1 MQRFAYLV
9 LKYRRSIIGLTI
21 VLTLFFAYQL
31 RFARVN
37 SDLLSY
43 LKPDDPAVQLFNRVG
58 EEYAGTAMA
67 MVGLE
72 ADDVFQYATLQTI
85 NRLTEK
91 IKQVPG
97 VASVTSLTDILD
109 IRGVEGGLEVGRL
122 IDKNNIPEDP
132 SELRRIREYT
142 LSKDM
147 YNGRIVSPDGRITI
161 IIARIQQQADKQAV
175 AQEIQRIARAEASNY
190 RLYFSGLPMQM
201 IEINNIILRDMF
213 RLVPVVV
220 LVLLLVLYF
229 SFRTVR
235 GVVLPL
241 VTVLISTTW
250 AMGLMV
256 MAGVELSIISN
267 IMPVVLIA
275 VGSAYGIHM
284 IARYKE
290 EVLHCREMSRCIRDA
305 LAEVGV
311 PIILAGLTTLI
322 GFFSFVGSYLTSVTH
337 FGIFTGIGVLFA
349 LVVSITF
356 LPAVLS
362 YLKPPRI
369 RRSAE
374 GKESHFVV
382 HLMDRLAAFVLR
394 RERLIVGGSVVIIIF
409 ALVGLPRLH
418 REVNMLEYFPEDTD
432 IRIAE
437 NMMEKNFGGSYQVQI
452 VVQGDLKNP
461 FVLKEMRRLEKYL
474 RNVPDVSKPQSVA
487 DLICEMNRV
496 MNGHYTVPE
505 TREGVANLWFFIES
519 ENIMEQLV
527 NPDATEGIV
536 QATLASW
543 DTGEILRAVNRI
555 NAILHQQMDSSLVV
569 VKGVQLQQPEVRRY
583 LTGEMVRDILLDA
596 RHYHLPLPDS
606 TALAGAVA
614 QLWSMKRVSFS
625 RPVLD
630 SLRRRLIAFFRDE
643 SEIEIES
650 DRRVERI
657 VSATVQALQRG
668 MLPSEAELER
678 ILRRNLSAEQRQDRE
693 AIQETAYSLRVILRD
708 FYQHQKIQAGVER
721 VLALWPDSLRGQ
733 SDFRDDVRD
742 DLWRLNEHQ
751 VALPTKV
758 ARQLDLQGDT
768 VTVHYLQTGMPTIFT
783 RLDESLVRSQ
793 VQSLAIAFV
802 LVTIILIIQLRSVG
816 GGLLAVSPIAL
827 TVLLNFAL
835 MAYLNVGLDN
845 ATMMIAS
852 IAIGIGID
860 YSIHFSNRFK
870 EELRAGRDRVEA
882 LDVTLR
888 TTGRAILIN
897 AASVALGFIVLLFA
911 RLVPLRHFGWL
922 TATTMIFSAA
932 GAITFLPAVMLL
944 TGIRLVGKNMSPRPS
959 GQPDRKHAKN
969 GKKEK

>member
-1 MQRFAYLV
+1 MQRFAQWV
-9 LKYRRSIIGLTI
+9 LKYRILIIGVTL

-31 RFARVN
+31 RNAKVN
-37 SDLLSY
+37 SDMLSY
-43 LKPDDPAVQLFNRVG
+43 LKPDDPAVKLFNRVG

-72 ADDVFQYATLQTI
+72 ADDVFDYQTLQTI

-91 IKQVPG
+91 FKQVPG

-109 IRGVEGGLEVGRL
+109 IRGVAGGLEVGRL
-122 IDKNNIPEDP
+122 IDKNNIPRNPD
-132 SELRRIREYT
+132 ELKRIREYT

-161 IIARIQQQADKQAV
+161 IIARIQQKADKQAV
-175 AQEIQRIARAEASNY
+175 AQEIQRIARQEARGY

-220 LVLLLVLYF
+220 LVLVLVLYF
-229 SFRTVR
+229 SFRTIR

-290 EVLHCREMSRCIRDA
+290 EVLHCQEMARCIRDA

-349 LVVSITF
+349 LLVSITF

-362 YLKPPRI
+362 YLKPPRVK
-369 RRSAE
+369 RSRE
-374 GKESHFVV
+374 GEESHFVV
-382 HLMDRLAAFVLR
+382 HLMDRLASFVLQ
-394 RERLIVGGSVVIIIF
+394 REKLIVGSSVVIILF
-409 ALVGLPRLH
+409 AVIGLPRLH
-418 REVNMLEYFPEDTD
+418 REVNMLEYFPKDTD

-437 NMMEKNFGGSYQVQI
+437 DMMEKNFGGSYQVQI
-452 VVQGDLKNP
+452 VVKGDLKNP

-496 MNGHYTVPE
+496 MNGHYTIPD

-519 ENIMEQLV
+519 EPVMEQFV
-527 NPDATEGIV
+527 NADATEGII
-536 QATLASW
+536 QASQASW

-555 NAILHQQMDSSLVV
+555 NAILHRQMDTTLVAV
-569 VKGVQLQQPEVRRY
+569 SAAPPLRDFLTTRIVEAILQ
-583 LTGEMVRDILLDA
+583 DA
-596 RHYHLPLPDS
+596 RFRGKELPDS
-606 TALAGAVA
+606 LQLHNTVSALWTVE
-614 QLWSMKRVSFS
+614 QVSFS
-625 RPVLD
+625 RQTLD
-630 SLRRRLIAFFRDE
+630 SLHHRLREFFADE
-643 SEIEIES
+643 SEVEIES
-650 DRRVERI
+650 ERRMEQVVR
-657 VSATVQALQRG
+657 ATVRELSRGTLPPEKVLENILHRFVPRSPLNDDQAI
-668 MLPSEAELER
+668 A
-678 ILRRNLSAEQRQDRE
+678 
-693 AIQETAYSLRVILRD
+693 ETAYSLQVILRE
-708 FYQHQKIQAGVER
+708 FYLQEKIRQATER
-721 VLALWPDSLRGQ
+721 VLALFPETLRNNP
-733 SDFRDDVRD
+733 DFRDDVRD
-742 DLWRLNEHQ
+742 DLWLLNEHH
-751 VALPTKV
+751 VAVPARF
-758 ARQLDLQGDT
+758 ARQLGLSGDS
-768 VTVHYLQTGMPTIFT
+768 VSVSYVQTGMPVIFT
-783 RLDESLVRSQ
+783 RLDESLVKSQ

-802 LVTIILIIQLRSVG
+802 LVSIILMVQLRSVT

-870 EELRAGRDRVEA
+870 EELHANGDRTRA

-932 GAITFLPAVMLL
+932 GAITFLPAVILL
-944 TGIRLVGKNMSPRPS
+944 SGIRLVGEK
-959 GQPDRKHAKN
+959 GDKGDRGYKGNRGDK
-969 GKKEK
+969 GGGM

>member
-1 MQRFAYLV
+1 MQRFAEWV
-9 LKYRRSIIGLTI
+9 LKYRKWIIGITVI
-21 VLTLFFAYQL
+21 LTLFFAYQL
-31 RFARVN
+31 RYARVN
-37 SDLLSY
+37 SDMLSY

-72 ADDVFQYATLQTI
+72 AENVFDYQTLETI
-85 NRLTEK
+85 HRLTEK

-97 VASVTSLTDILD
+97 VATVTSLTDVLD

-122 IDKNNIPEDP
+122 IDGNNIPSDP
-132 SELRRIREYT
+132 RELQHLREYT

-161 IIARIQQQADKQAV
+161 IIARIQQKADKQAV
-175 AQEIQRIARAEASNY
+175 AEQIQRLARQEAGNY
-190 RLYFSGLPMQM
+190 HLYFSGLPMQM
-201 IEINNIILRDMF
+201 IEINNIILQDMF

-220 LVLLLVLYF
+220 LVLVLVLYF

-241 VTVLISTTW
+241 ITVLISTTW

-290 EVLHCREMSRCIRDA
+290 EMLHCQEVKNCIRAA

-311 PIILAGLTTLI
+311 PIILAGVTTLI

-362 YLKPPRI
+362 YLKPPRM

-374 GKESHFVV
+374 GKESHLIV
-382 HLMDRLAAFVLR
+382 HLMDRLVAFVLR
-394 RERLIVGGSVVIIIF
+394 QEKLIVGGSVVIVLL
-409 ALVGLPRLH
+409 ALLGLPRLH
-418 REVNMLEYFPEDTD
+418 RQVNMLEYFPKDTD

-437 NMMEKNFGGSYQVQI
+437 DMMEKNFGGSYQVQI
-452 VVQGDLKNP
+452 VVKGDLKNP

-474 RNVPDVSKPQSVA
+474 RTVPDISKPQSVA

-496 MNGHYTVPE
+496 MNGHYTIPD
-505 TREGVANLWFFIES
+505 TREGVANLWFFIENES
-519 ENIMEQLV
+519 IMEQLV
-527 NPDATEGIV
+527 NADASEGII
-536 QATLASW
+536 QASQASW

-555 NAILHQQMDSSLVV
+555 NAILQRRMDTTLVT
-569 VKGVQLQQPEVRRY
+569 VKAVKVSASPLREV
-583 LTGEMVRDILLDA
+583 LTAHLAENILLDA
-596 RHYHLPLPDS
+596 RYYGGDLPDS
-606 TALAGAVA
+606 LQLTRAID
-614 QLWSMKRVSFS
+614 QLWNIERVDF
-625 RPVLD
+625 PGTMLD
-630 SLRRRLIAFFRDE
+630 SLQERLRDFFWDE
-643 SEIEIES
+643 SEIEVES
-650 DRRVERI
+650 ESRIDRIIR
-657 VSATVQALQRG
+657 ATVGALSRG
-668 MLPSEAELER
+668 TVPTGETLEG
-678 ILRRNLSAEQRQDRE
+678 ILRRHLPQSQLSDTE
-693 AIQETAYSLRVILRD
+693 AIQETAYSLQVILRD
-708 FYQHQKIQAGVER
+708 FYQHRKVAVAVEQ
-721 VLALWPDSLRGQ
+721 LLPLFPGELRNNP
-733 SDFRDDVRD
+733 DFRDDLRD
-742 DLWRLNEHQ
+742 DLWVLNEQHVAIPRQEAQSLGISGDPIQ
-751 VALPTKV
+751 VSYV
-758 ARQLDLQGDT
+758 
-768 VTVHYLQTGMPTIFT
+768 QTGMPTIFT
-783 RLDESLVRSQ
+783 RLDESLVKSQ
-793 VQSLAIAFV
+793 LQSLAIAFV
-802 LVTIILIIQLRSVG
+802 LVSIILMIQLRSVG

-860 YSIHFSNRFK
+860 YAIHFSNRFK
-870 EELRAGRDRVEA
+870 EELAQNGDRTRA
-882 LDVTLR
+882 LDITLR

-897 AASVALGFIVLLFA
+897 AASVSLGFIVLLFA

-932 GAITFLPAVMLL
+932 GAITFLPAVILL
-944 TGIRLVGKNMSPRPS
+944 TGIRLVGQKRTTEDTEVTENNER
-959 GQPDRKHAKN
+959 
-969 GKKEK
+969 